1 MEKETIESLLHQ
13 LELGDCTKTFI
24 EQDLDLKLLL
34 ELSEDDLNDTL
45 GNIKLTQGKKKKINQ
60 EIKAMK
66 SRMY

>member
-1 MEKETIESLLHQ
+1 MEKETIKSLLHR
-13 LELGDCTKTFI
+13 LELGDCTETFI

-34 ELSEDDLNDTL
+34 ELSEDDLNDIL

>member
-1 MEKETIESLLHQ
+1 MEKETIESLLHR

-34 ELSEDDLNDTL
+34 ELCEDDLNDTL